1 MQLPITEN
9 AERVSGSSGLQS
21 FSAVKLTDVLEGEEG
36 AVTIEKAPRER
47 QGEVYWYR
55 EMWAT
60 LDAQVCRSFHDTEV
74 DDLTMPTAPANP
86 RPTSTSRRVFTG
98 DRAQLV
104 VDPGEEAYYIEL
116 FPAAP
121 KGELEKLTRIAAD
134 LGLEAIPAEEIG
146 LDYFPQVVN
155 GTRIYWLC
163 YA

>member
-1 MQLPITEN
+1 MT
-9 AERVSGSSGLQS
+9 V
-21 FSAVKLTDVLEGEEG
+21 
-36 AVTIEKAPRER
+36 EKAPGER
-47 QGEVYWYR
+47 QGEVYWER

-60 LDAQVCRSFHDTEV
+60 LSAQVSRSFHYEEV

-86 RPTSTSRRVFTG
+86 RPVSSSRLVITG
-98 DRAQLV
+98 DRCRLV

-121 KGELEKLTRIAAD
+121 RGELERLTRKAAD
-134 LGLEAIPAEEIG
+134 LGLEAIPADEIG
-146 LDYFPQVVN
+146 WDYFPQVVN

>member
-1 MQLPITEN
+1 M
-9 AERVSGSSGLQS
+9 A
-21 FSAVKLTDVLEGEEG
+21 
-36 AVTIEKAPRER
+36 IEKAPGER
-47 QGEVYWYR
+47 RGEVYGER

-60 LDAQVCRSFHDTEV
+60 LGAQVSRSFRYEEV

-86 RPTSTSRRVFTG
+86 RPVSTSRRVFIG

-121 KGELEKLTRIAAD
+121 VGELERLTRQAAD
-134 LGLEAIPAEEIG
+134 LGLEAIPADEIG
-146 LDYFPQVVN
+146 WDYFPQVVN